1 MSISVLPKTNKN
13 ELNIEIK
20 DVDTSIVNGIRRVC
34 LAEYTTV
41 AFNIDD
47 YINSDLKVIKNTC
60 GLHNEFLL
68 HRIGLIPIHYK
79 SLELF
84 DVNKYKFILKKK
96 NEGYKT
102 INVTTEDFEVV
113 DTETGKQIDARQFF
127 PPNERNSYILIT
139 KLKSNPNKKGEEI
152 HIEGKASKNIG
163 KKHARYQPVSCITY
177 KNMRDPEKVQTNL
190 DKYLKDNKDNE
201 KPEALKT
208 QFELSQ
214 ADRYFYTNKN
224 GVCKS
229 FEMYIESLGVVSPE
243 KILLGCLDILS
254 SKLHS
259 FKTSLGNIIE
269 NKTEEEFIRL
279 DISLEN
285 MKSYTITAQNE
296 SHTLGNIIQSHA
308 LNYFD
313 RKKLPFIGYKNPHPL
328 KNLIEFKICTENN
341 TPEEINE
348 IISITC
354 DKIIATLEGLK
365 KTVLKKL

>member
-1 MSISVLPKTNKN
+1 M
-13 ELNIEIK
+13 
-20 DVDTSIVNGIRRVC
+20 
-34 LAEYTTV
+34 
-41 AFNIDD
+41 
-47 YINSDLKVIKNTC
+47 
-60 GLHNEFLL
+60 
-68 HRIGLIPIHYK
+68 
-79 SLELF
+79 
-84 DVNKYKFILKKK
+84 
-96 NEGYKT
+96 
-102 INVTTEDFEVV
+102 V

-177 KNMRDPEKVQTNL
+177 KNMRDPEKVQTNR
-190 DKYLKDNKDNE
+190 DKYLKDNKDNDI
-201 KPEALKT
+201 PETLKT

-224 GVCKS
+224 GVCNS

-269 NKTEEEFIRL
+269 NKAEEEFIRL

-296 SHTLGNIIQSHA
+296 SHTLGNLIQSHA
-308 LNYFD
+308 LTYFD

-328 KNLIEFKICTENN
+328 KNIIEIKISTENN

-348 IISITC
+348 IMTITC
-354 DKIIATLEGLK
+354 DNIIATLEGLK